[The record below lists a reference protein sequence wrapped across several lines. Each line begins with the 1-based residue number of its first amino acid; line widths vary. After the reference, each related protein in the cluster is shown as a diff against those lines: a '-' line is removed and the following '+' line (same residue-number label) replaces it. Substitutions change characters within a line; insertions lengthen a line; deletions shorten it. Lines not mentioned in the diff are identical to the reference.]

1 MDYVLP
7 WQSSSVAGTETLI
20 PGATD
25 IPAPTFIPR
34 YLEGQSAVNI
44 QHVACGDFHTACL
57 TGKDNN
63 YYGKLMTWNLLNK
76 ILEIGLEICFIMLPL

>member
-1 MDYVLP
+1 MYLIF
-7 WQSSSVAGTETLI
+7 QSSSVAGADTLI

-57 TGKDNN
+57 TGIVLKDCC
-63 YYGKLMTWNLLNK
+63 KRRTSFSRQT
-76 ILEIGLEICFIMLPL
+76 IGGECR